1 MSMLS
6 SFDPMK
12 LLRLAP
18 LITSTAS
25 LMYGHD
31 QHLFFSAFL
40 HDSYRLEANKF
51 LPSWFKICLKRA
63 ILPILTLYPLSITLA
78 TTNIYLSDQGSSDAR
93 VWYWSGLVF
102 TIGHFLF
109 GKKAARLLI
118 AIEND
123 QSGGNSTKDMR
134 EWLDMNFTRTLTV
147 DLLGWLS
154 FLMAAMA
161 SV

>member
-1 MSMLS
+1 
-6 SFDPMK
+6 
-12 LLRLAP
+12 
-18 LITSTAS
+18 
-25 LMYGHD
+25 
-31 QHLFFSAFL
+31 
-40 HDSYRLEANKF
+40 
-51 LPSWFKICLKRA
+51 
-63 ILPILTLYPLSITLA
+63 LPILTLYPLSITLA
-78 TTNIYLSDQGSSDAR
+78 ATNIYLSDQGSSDAR